1 MEHQKVEGMAK
12 KIWNLVRVAL
22 YMIRKGICKKKL
34 LLDLNI
40 MMKRGKLA
48 GKSFRNLMFHHH
60 HRHQFS
66 AADLQY
72 AATAAAN
79 PDEYEFSCSNTPLY
93 RPNLF
98 STKRKP
104 HHFDDEEEVNKVLEL
119 MVMSSNNDMAASP
132 ALPWLGSGRSPM
144 TRQLRITDSPFPL
157 QNDPNENRRVNQA
170 AEDFINKFYSQLK
183 RQQD

>member
-98 STKRKP
+98 SKRKP

-157 QNDPNENRRVNQA
+157 QNDPNENRRVDQA